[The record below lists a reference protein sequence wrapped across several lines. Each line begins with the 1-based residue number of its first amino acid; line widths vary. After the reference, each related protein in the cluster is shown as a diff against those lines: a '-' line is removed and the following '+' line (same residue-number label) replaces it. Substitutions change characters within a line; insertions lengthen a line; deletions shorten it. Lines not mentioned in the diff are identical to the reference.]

1 MKLIN
6 NYYHPGLLQSW
17 VISFLILSSPLPAEA
32 DDSSMAAKQLINGM
46 SRASKELNYDGIF
59 VYRRGNHMD
68 TLRLIHKYDGQGE
81 RERMVS
87 LTGAAREVIRD
98 GESVT
103 CIFPD
108 NQEVMVE
115 RGMPKK
121 FLVAQLPEPIETIA
135 AYYNFSIAG
144 KDRVAGR
151 PAWIVN
157 IVPRDDYRF
166 GYQLWID
173 EETNLLVR
181 SELKDGSGWP
191 VEQILFTQLVVLSE
205 IPDDLLKPAISGKG
219 YTWYNSTVGTRV
231 QTETGSKWAVRVLP
245 DGFSKSE
252 HEKRSMMAGSAPV
265 EHMVY
270 TDGLAMVSVFVE
282 KIDHEPERIKSAS
295 RIGGVNT
302 YAIYTNGYQITAVGE
317 VPLKTVRLIASSVV
331 QDR

>member
-1 MKLIN
+1 MKLTN
-6 NYYHPGLLQSW
+6 NVCHPDLFWSW
-17 VISFLILSSPLPAEA
+17 VISFFFLSLPFPAIA
-32 DDSSMAAKQLINGM
+32 GDTFVDARHLINSM

-59 VYRRGNHMD
+59 VYRRGNQMD
-68 TLRLIHKYDGQGE
+68 TLRLIHKYDERGE

-108 NQEVMVE
+108 SQAVMVE
-115 RGMPKK
+115 RGHPKK
-121 FLVAQLPEPIETIA
+121 FLAAQLPEPIETIA
-135 AYYNFSIAG
+135 GYYNFSIAG
-144 KDRVAGR
+144 RDRVAGR

-173 EETNLLVR
+173 EETNLLVK

-191 VEQILFTQLVVLSE
+191 VEQILFTQLTVLPE
-205 IPDDLLKPAISGKG
+205 ISDELLKPAISGQD
-219 YTWYNSTVGTRV
+219 YTWYNSTAET
-231 QTETGSKWAVRVLP
+231 QPITETGNEWRVNTLP

-252 HEKRSMMAGSAPV
+252 HEKRSMSAGSAPV

-282 KIDHEPERIKSAS
+282 KIDHEPGRLKKAS

-302 YAIYTNGYQITAVGE
+302 YAVYADGYQVTAVGE
-317 VPLKTVRLIASSVV
+317 VPQKTVRLIASSVIR
-331 QDR
+331 DR